1 MAGLLQSYEP
11 MNLISP
17 KKLRQKPSLTKRIVF
32 GTMLAGIV
40 VVACELIS
48 WAGLNLTD
56 KLFSMQRLRL
66 KQQQIAEGRSVSDG
80 ASESLH
86 PYLGWVHNPQLAR
99 PEKYSAGDIPV
110 NWLGFKDDSESVCHR
125 AADTYIVGIA
135 GGSVAWGFSWE
146 AQDVLRQKLSAHPA
160 LKGRRI
166 QFVRM
171 ALPGYKQPQQLMVY
185 NFLLTLGAEFDAIV
199 NMDGY
204 NETVLTM
211 RENAELDTAISYP
224 RAWHARIIS
233 GSDPRVSAEAAR
245 LLYLRGQRQQMAR
258 SILTS
263 RFGWSGTCNLIW
275 HIRDQIAFGELTD
288 LGIAVGNSKRHS
300 FTTHGPTNRFS
311 GAELEPEIAAM
322 WQRCSRQMHNL
333 CKANGT
339 LYLHVLQPNQYVLN
353 SKPMGAAERRVCYSE
368 EEGSAVFVRSM
379 FPKLQELGLALE
391 AEGVEFSDQTMV
403 FANVEKPLYVD
414 CWCHFNA
421 EGHGLL
427 GAAVADRLLQV
438 LDKATAETMA
448 GRH

>member
-1 MAGLLQSYEP
+1 MLQNCKP
-11 MNLISP
+11 MNSIGPL
-17 KKLRQKPSLTKRIVF
+17 KLRQTLSLKKRLVF
-32 GTMLAGIV
+32 GTVLAGIV

-48 WAGLNLTD
+48 WAGLHLTD

-66 KQQQIAEGRSVSDG
+66 KQQQIAEGRAVSDG

-86 PYLGWVHNPQLAR
+86 PYLGWVHNPQLAQ
-99 PEKYSAGDIPV
+99 PEKYSGGEIPV
-110 NWLGFKDDSESVCHR
+110 NWLGFKDDSESVYRR
-125 AADTYIVGIA
+125 ADDTYIVGIA

-146 AQDVLRQKLSAHPA
+146 AQEVLREKLSAHPA

-185 NFLLTLGAEFDAIV
+185 NFLLTQGAEFDAIV

-204 NETVLTM
+204 NETVLTI
-211 RENAELDTAISYP
+211 RENAELNTAISYP
-224 RAWHARIIS
+224 RAWHARVIS
-233 GSDPRVSAEAAR
+233 VSDPRVSAEAAR
-245 LLYLRGQRQQMAR
+245 LLYLRGKRQQMAR
-258 SILTS
+258 AILDS
-263 RFGWSGTCNLIW
+263 RFQWSSTYNLVW
-275 HIRDQIAFGELTD
+275 HFRDQSACGELTD
-288 LGIAVGNSKRHS
+288 LGISVGNSKRHS

-311 GAELEPEIAAM
+311 GDALEPEIAAM

-339 LYLHVLQPNQYVLN
+339 LYLHVLQPNQYVPN
-353 SKPMGAAERRVCYSE
+353 SKPIGEAERLVCYAE

-379 FPKLQELGLALE
+379 FPRLQELGLALE

-421 EGHGLL
+421 EGHRLL
-427 GAAVADRLLQV
+427 GAAVADRLLQI
-438 LDKATAETMA
+438 LDKSKAETTVD
-448 GRH
+448 RR

>member
-1 MAGLLQSYEP
+1 
-11 MNLISP
+11 MNSVCPSTQVRHKRSL
-17 KKLRQKPSLTKRIVF
+17 KKSMVF
-32 GTMLAGIV
+32 GTALLGIV

-48 WAGLNLTD
+48 WAGLHLGTEH
-56 KLFSMQRLRL
+56 FSMQRLRL
-66 KQQQIAEGRSVSDG
+66 KQQQIGDGVGVSAG
-80 ASESLH
+80 AGESFH

-99 PEKYSAGDIPV
+99 SEKYSGGDIPV
-110 NWLGFKDDSESVCHR
+110 NWLGFKDDSESVYHR
-125 AADTYIVGIA
+125 ADDTYIVGIA

-146 AQDVLRQKLSAHPA
+146 AQNVLGEKLSAHPA

-204 NETVLTM
+204 NETVLTI
-211 RENAELDTAISYP
+211 RDNAESDTAISYP
-224 RAWHARIIS
+224 RGWHTRVIS
-233 GSDPRVSAEAAR
+233 VSDPRSSADAAR
-245 LLYLRGQRQQMAR
+245 LLYLRGKRQQLAR
-258 SILTS
+258 SILAS
-263 RFGWSGTCNLIW
+263 RFRWSATCNLVW
-275 HIRDQIAFGELTD
+275 NIRDQFAMGELSD
-288 LGIAVGNSKRHS
+288 LGITVINSRRHS

-311 GAELEPEIAAM
+311 GNELEPEVAAM
-322 WQRCSRQMHNL
+322 WKRCSWQMHNL

-339 LYLHVLQPNQYVLN
+339 LYLHVLQPNQYVPN

-379 FPKLQELGLALE
+379 FPRLQELGRALE

-403 FANVEKPLYVD
+403 FATVEKPLYVD

-421 EGHGLL
+421 EGHRLL
-427 GAAVADRLLQV
+427 GSAVADRLLQV
-438 LDKATAETMA
+438 LDKGTAERA
-448 GRH
+448 VNLR

>member
-1 MAGLLQSYEP
+1 M
-11 MNLISP
+11 
-17 KKLRQKPSLTKRIVF
+17 VF
-32 GTMLAGIV
+32 GTALLGIV

-48 WAGLNLTD
+48 WAGLHLGTEH
-56 KLFSMQRLRL
+56 FSMQRLRL
-66 KQQQIAEGRSVSDG
+66 KQQQIGDGVGVSAG
-80 ASESLH
+80 AGESFH

-99 PEKYSAGDIPV
+99 SEKYSGGDIPV
-110 NWLGFKDDSESVCHR
+110 NWLGFKDDSESVYHR
-125 AADTYIVGIA
+125 ADDTYIVGIA

-146 AQDVLRQKLSAHPA
+146 AQNVLGEKLSAHPA

-204 NETVLTM
+204 NETVLTI
-211 RENAELDTAISYP
+211 RDNAESDTAISYP
-224 RAWHARIIS
+224 RGWHTRVIS
-233 GSDPRVSAEAAR
+233 VSDPRSSADAAR
-245 LLYLRGQRQQMAR
+245 LLYLRGKRQQLAR
-258 SILTS
+258 SILAS
-263 RFGWSGTCNLIW
+263 RFRWSATCNLVW
-275 HIRDQIAFGELTD
+275 NIRDQFAMGELSD
-288 LGIAVGNSKRHS
+288 LGITVINSRRHS

-311 GAELEPEIAAM
+311 GNELEPEVAAM
-322 WQRCSRQMHNL
+322 WKRCSWQMHNL

-339 LYLHVLQPNQYVLN
+339 LYLHVLQPNQYVPN

-379 FPKLQELGLALE
+379 FPRLQELGRALE

-403 FANVEKPLYVD
+403 FATVEKPLYVD

-421 EGHGLL
+421 EGHRLL
-427 GAAVADRLLQV
+427 GSAVADRLLQV
-438 LDKATAETMA
+438 LDKGTAERA
-448 GRH
+448 VNLR